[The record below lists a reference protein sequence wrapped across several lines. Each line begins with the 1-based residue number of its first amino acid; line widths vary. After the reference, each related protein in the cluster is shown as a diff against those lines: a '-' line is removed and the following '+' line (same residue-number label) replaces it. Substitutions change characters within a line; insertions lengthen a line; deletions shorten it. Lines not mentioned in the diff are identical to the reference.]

1 MKKFLLVLVAA
12 FAFVAAPAARA
23 AETSETV
30 EKLVL
35 YIPNRIVDM
44 FDLFTLN
51 IGIGPKAQLELMCT
65 KMVAGGFSVGT
76 SAMLFKDCN
85 RQYGWGIQNGW
96 HWQLPGVVH
105 EDMERVRTSR
115 LVKGYWESFIGL
127 PTPEQE
133 IYKYHDGA
141 RDYWQ
146 IGGGGG
152 LLVTADVYVHPIEW
166 VDFALGF
173 LFLDIKDDD
182 FTFEDFQ

>member
-1 MKKFLLVLVAA
+1 
-12 FAFVAAPAARA
+12 
-23 AETSETV
+23 
-30 EKLVL
+30 
-35 YIPNRIVDM
+35 
-44 FDLFTLN
+44 
-51 IGIGPKAQLELMCT
+51 
-65 KMVAGGFSVGT
+65 
-76 SAMLFKDCN
+76 
-85 RQYGWGIQNGW
+85 
-96 HWQLPGVVH
+96 
-105 EDMERVRTSR
+105 MERVRTSR